1 MTPIV
6 FLPGFDGI
14 ADLRGDFLTALQRHH
29 PVRAVTYPL
38 RRLGTLDAYRQHAMS
53 FAPVDWKPVLVAES
67 FSGLVAARWAA
78 LDPRVRGVV
87 LCGAFARNP
96 LGWAT
101 QVGAAIPWAVRYGP
115 TVIPASAHEGDSPQR
130 RRWVTGFRAAM
141 RGLPGAVIAER
152 LRIIATEDVTPSLA
166 GLRVPVVLVQFQ
178 GDEVIRRPARDH
190 LEAVC
195 HNAQVLRVPG
205 PHFALESRPQV
216 CAEAIGRRI
225 RESFPTEA

>member
-14 ADLRGDFLTALQRHH
+14 GELRGDFLKALQRNH
-29 PVRAVTYPL
+29 PVRAVTYPS

-53 FAPVDWKPVLVAES
+53 FMPVDWKPVLVAES

-101 QVGAAIPWAVRYGP
+101 QVGASVPWLLRYGP
-115 TVIPASAHEGDSPQR
+115 TLIPATPSERDSPQR
-130 RRWVTGFRAAM
+130 REWVKGFRSAM
-141 RGLPGAVIAER
+141 RGLPGSVIAER

-166 GLRVPVVLVQFQ
+166 SLRVPVVLVQFQ
-178 GDEVIRRPARDH
+178 ADEVIRRDARAH

-195 HNAQVLRVPG
+195 HNAQVLRMPG
-205 PHFALESRPQV
+205 PHFALESRPQD

-225 RESFPTEA
+225 RESFPTQA